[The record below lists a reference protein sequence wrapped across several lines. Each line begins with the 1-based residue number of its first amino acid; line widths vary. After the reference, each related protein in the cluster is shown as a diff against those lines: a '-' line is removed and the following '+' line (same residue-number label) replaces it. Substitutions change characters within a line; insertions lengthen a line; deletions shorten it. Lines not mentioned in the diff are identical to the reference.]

1 VFVIIASQVGRFQAS
16 PLDLPELSDLEPL
29 LLNLPGSST
38 ADTAAADGGGG
49 GEACAVDGTEP
60 QAQQRLQRYP
70 ELQFLRAMLQLQQAL
85 QEVHSC
91 QQPVQAQAQVLL
103 GQQGSKG
110 DSSTLL
116 SDLSQQQGTLL
127 RGAYAALR
135 QPVQDLLLE
144 GLAPAAMRLPLLLWI
159 APLLESAYMPFSRS
173 EVQGLLRLMVSVST
187 GLPSVAASVLDGSH
201 GNLPGISWPTALSDK
216 AGPDAAAVNA
226 ARLALCRGLAR
237 AHVVEQGVQAW

>member
-1 VFVIIASQVGRFQAS
+1 
-16 PLDLPELSDLEPL
+16 LDLPELSDLEPL

-38 ADTAAADGGGG
+38 ADTAAAADGGD
-49 GEACAVDGTEP
+49 GEATAADGAEP

-85 QEVHSC
+85 QEVHRC
-91 QQPVQAQAQVLL
+91 QQPVQAALL
-103 GQQGSKG
+103 GQQGSNG
-110 DSSTLL
+110 DNSMLL

-144 GLAPAAMRLPLLLWI
+144 GLAPAALRLPLLLFV
-159 APLLESAYMPFSRS
+159 APLLESTYMPFSRS

-187 GLPSVAASVLDGSH
+187 GLPSVAAAVLEGSH
-201 GNLPGISWPTALSDK
+201 GNLPDISWPTALSDK